1 MRPTINL
8 LVGRY
13 WQSRN
18 GRIYISSPGRYVMRA
33 GQTVPLGDN
42 RALDLFSFFGTICLL
57 ICYFDISVIL
67 PNRCYLNY
75 RHYGIRTLSIM

>member
-18 GRIYISSPGRYVMRA
+18 GRIYMSSPGRYVMRA
-33 GQTVPLGDN
+33 GQTVPSGDN
-42 RALDLFSFFGTICLL
+42 RALDLFSCFETICLL
-57 ICYFDISVIL
+57 ILLYCQVVVI
-67 PNRCYLNY
+67 
-75 RHYGIRTLSIM
+75 